1 MRGSS
6 CSCATFQLARR
17 DKWDS
22 AVAEE
27 RNGQLLQS
35 YTEQLKRP
43 QGFALFFKNAE
54 RRSSLVTVSGDVQ
67 TTRFGHMSQ
76 KLVES
81 ATVLTSD
88 DRRPLVLSDS
98 DIFRECTRQTKKI
111 GRKCNGRRCGIWPGR
126 VQVSQS
132 HKIDA
137 AMPFVCAWKI
147 WRSM

>member
-1 MRGSS
+1 MGQCGCRGEEWTII
-6 CSCATFQLARR
+6 AKLYRTIKKTARR
-17 DKWDS
+17 
-22 AVAEE
+22 
-27 RNGQLLQS
+27 R
-35 YTEQLKRP
+35 
-43 QGFALFFKNAE
+43 ALCTILHKKNAE

-67 TTRFGHMSQ
+67 TTRFGHMAQ

-81 ATVLTSD
+81 AAVLTGD

-111 GRKCNGRRCGIWPGR
+111 GRKCNGRRRGIWPGR
-126 VQVSQS
+126 VQDSQS
-132 HKIDA
+132 RKIDA